1 MQADEVLA
9 SLRRHVLVDGFD
21 LVLDLDRSRGSTLV
35 DARSGESFLDM
46 FTFFASNALG
56 MNHPAMHDP
65 DVEQRLLT
73 AARHKPSNSDVYSA
87 PLADYVDTFD
97 RVLGIDRL
105 PWHFMV
111 EGGALAVANAL
122 KAAFDW
128 KSRRNEAAGRDPKLG
143 MKVLHLRHAFHGRS
157 GYTLSLTNTDPVKT
171 ERFPTFDWPRIP
183 SPALRFPL
191 DEHEQANADAEDAAL
206 QAAAEAFAAH
216 PHDIACFLA
225 EPIMGEGGDRHLS
238 PRFLQAM
245 QALCHEHEALFVVD
259 EVQTGVGMTG
269 TAWAHEQ
276 LGIEPDLLAYGKKTH
291 VCGVLGGGRLDDEP
305 AHVWRTSSRINS
317 TFGGSLVDM
326 VRATV
331 MLDVIERDGLIA
343 RAGELGATL
352 LTRLQDLQARHE
364 VVDNARGRGLF
375 CAVDLP
381 STEMRDDV
389 RSRLLHDERVI
400 LLGCGPRSLRFRPAL
415 TVEPH
420 DLDRAVDAL
429 DRTLKAATS

>member
-35 DARSGESFLDM
+35 DARSGDTFLDM

-65 DVEQRLLT
+65 DVEERLLT
-73 AARHKPSNSDVYSA
+73 AARHKPSNSDVYTV
-87 PLADYVDTFD
+87 PQADYVEAFD
-97 RVLGIDRL
+97 RVLGIDAL
-105 PWHFMV
+105 PWHFMI
-111 EGGALAVANAL
+111 EGGGVAVANAL

-128 KSRRNEAAGRDPKLG
+128 KSRHNEAAGRDPELG
-143 MKVLHLRHAFHGRS
+143 MRAMHLRYAFHGRT

-171 ERFPTFDWPRIP
+171 ARFPTFDWPRIP

-191 DEHEQANADAEDAAL
+191 DAHEQANRDDEDAAL
-206 QAAAEAFAAH
+206 QAASDAFAAH
-216 PHDIACFLA
+216 PHDIACFVA

-238 PRFLQAM
+238 PRFLQGM
-245 QALCHEHEALFVVD
+245 QSLCREHDALFVVD

-269 TAWAHEQ
+269 TAWAHQQ
-276 LGIEPDLLAYGKKTH
+276 LGVEPDLLAYGKKTH
-291 VCGVLGGGRLDDEP
+291 VCGVLGGRRLDDEP
-305 AHVWRTSSRINS
+305 DHVWRTSSRINS

-326 VRATV
+326 VRASV

-343 RAGELGATL
+343 RAGELGADL
-352 LTRLQDLQARHE
+352 LARLEDLQGRHE
-364 VVDNARGRGLF
+364 VVDNVRGRGLF
-375 CAVDLP
+375 CALDLP
-381 STEMRDDV
+381 STELRDDV
-389 RSRLLHDERVI
+389 RARLLRDERVI
-400 LLGCGPRSLRFRPAL
+400 MLGSGPRSLRFRPAL
-415 TVEPH
+415 TVEPR